1 MLTIVKPAETKS
13 KFTCEYCKK
22 EFAKET
28 SIAAHMCEPK
38 RRYASRDEAGVRL
51 GFQSYIRFYET
62 AAGSARNKTFET
74 FAESAYYRAFV
85 KFGRYCVGIRAINPP
100 RFIDWLLKHNKKI
113 DYWCSDRVYTEYLI
127 DYLQVEAVDDA
138 LSRAVEFGLDWAE
151 DNSAQPNDCLRYGN
165 ANAMCYAVTTGRIS
179 PWVIYNSESG
189 QKFLSSLDPTQV
201 AMIWS
206 YIDSDVWQQQFAKRA
221 SDQAYAQ
228 EILTRAGW

>member
-1 MLTIVKPAETKS
+1 MS
-13 KFTCEYCKK
+13 YCCEYCKK
-22 EFAKET
+22 EFVKET

-74 FAESAYYRAFV
+74 FIESAYYRAFV
-85 KFGRYCVGIRAINPP
+85 KFGRYCVDICAINPP

-127 DYLQVEAVDDA
+127 DYLRIEAVDDA
-138 LSRAVEFGLDWAE
+138 LSRAVEFGMSWAE
-151 DNSAQPNDCLRYGN
+151 TNSAQSNDCLRYGN
-165 ANAMCYAVTTGRIS
+165 INAMCYAVTTGRIS

-189 QKFLSSLDPTQV
+189 QRFLSSLDPTQV
-201 AMIWS
+201 SMIWP

-221 SDQAYAQ
+221 ADQAYAQ

>member
-1 MLTIVKPAETKS
+1 MKYQ
-13 KFTCEYCKK
+13 CEYCQK

-28 SIAAHMCEPK
+28 SIAVHMCEPK
-38 RRYASRDEAGVRL
+38 RRHLSRNERGVQL

-85 KFGRYCVGIRAINPP
+85 KFGRYCVDTRAINPP

-113 DYWCSDRVYTEYLI
+113 DYWCSDRVYTEYLL
-127 DYLQVEAVDDA
+127 DYLKVEAVDDA
-138 LSRAVEFGLDWAE
+138 LARAVEFGIDWAE
-151 DNSAQPNDCLRYGN
+151 KKSAQPCDCLRYGN
-165 ANAMCYAVTTGRIS
+165 TNAMCYAVTTGRIS

-201 AMIWS
+201 SMIWP
-206 YIDSDVWQQQFAKRA
+206 YIDSDAWQQQFAKRPA
-221 SDQAYAQ
+221 DQAYTQ

>member
-1 MLTIVKPAETKS
+1 MLTIVKPEETKS

-22 EFAKET
+22 EFVKET

-38 RRYASRDEAGVRL
+38 RRYVSREEPGVRL

-74 FAESAYYRAFV
+74 FIESAYYRAFV
-85 KFGRYCVGIRAINPP
+85 KFGRYCVDIRAINPP
-100 RFIDWLLKHNKKI
+100 RFIDWLLKNNKKI

-127 DYLQVEAVDDA
+127 SYLQVEAVADA
-138 LSRAVEFGLDWAE
+138 LARAVEFGIDWAE
-151 DNSAQPNDCLRYGN
+151 TNSAQPNDCLRYGN

-189 QKFLSSLDPTQV
+189 QRFLSSLDPTQV
-201 AMIWS
+201 AMIWP
-206 YIDSDVWQQQFAKRA
+206 YIDSDVWLKKLQQNPDDK
-221 SDQAYAQ
+221 AYATT
-228 EILTRAGW
+228 ILTSAGW